1 MSMAQAKLTPK
12 QREMLL
18 SFERDGEATDLCDFD
33 SILGCRNQRKSN
45 GGLRKAGRF
54 ALDLVA
60 PPGSPCS

>member
-45 GGLRKAGRF
+45 GGLRKARGPWREGGN
-54 ALDLVA
+54 
-60 PPGSPCS
+60 PRTEC